1 VGHGPTSG
9 HLSYSSPFAG
19 YRWIHA
25 QFVDSMEIP
34 SPEKCTLRRLEKA
47 AAYGK
52 RPLEDRPGPDAFS
65 AYAFYSWV

>member
-1 VGHGPTSG
+1 
-9 HLSYSSPFAG
+9 
-19 YRWIHA
+19 
-25 QFVDSMEIP
+25 VDSMEIP

-65 AYAFYSWV
+65 AYAFYSWA